1 MTTRLK
7 TYTEERDR
15 VTKFLQSFG
24 GDDGMTF
31 KYLDLLVRNSIGHC
45 HPAHPSAAP
54 SCKSRG
60 ESDPHLT

>member
-31 KYLDLLVRNSIGHC
+31 KYLDLLVRNSSYHSL
-45 HPAHPSAAP
+45 PRRSPSHSSA
-54 SCKSRG
+54 S
-60 ESDPHLT
+60 LTAKRR